1 MTRPHHQPRLC
12 LSVRKEETILMWVR
26 IARCLFSPLSP
37 HSTSHQ
43 PQPVTFTSLNSICS
57 RRVRGDTGGRQQQPG
72 PATICICFAG
82 VSLGR
87 LITPAEKHRGHH
99 HWSSSTEQ
107 LTNICDKSHFNLAHI
122 STHFCSFHW
131 LVSRAKQGEWGGGNI
146 IEDVNYIQFS
156 KQHCT
161 GGRQQR
167 RGQVSARSEQPAAG
181 GTTLGSFTRI
191 CNQPDKIY
199 GNTVTFLSSNF
210 I

>member
-1 MTRPHHQPRLC
+1 MESPLDLILSTICLWFSLVTLLPLISMMMSWALRPAAAAGPSHNLYLFCWCQPRPPDNTR
-12 LSVRKEETILMWVR
+12 RKTQR
-26 IARCLFSPLSP
+26 SPSLIFQHRATHKYLRQISFQLGP
-37 HSTSHQ
+37 H
-43 PQPVTFTSLNSICS
+43 LNSFLQLSLIGQPS
-57 RRVRGDTGGRQQQPG
+57 KAGRVRGGGR
-72 PATICICFAG
+72 
-82 VSLGR
+82 
-87 LITPAEKHRGHH
+87 
-99 HWSSSTEQ
+99 
-107 LTNICDKSHFNLAHI
+107 
-122 STHFCSFHW
+122 
-131 LVSRAKQGEWGGGNI
+131 GGNI